1 MDNWKRTFAI
11 IWSGQFI
18 SQLTSSIVGYAVV
31 FWLSLETKSPEV
43 LAFAVLAWSLPQI
56 VLGLFAG
63 VYIDRWDRK
72 RVMIVSDMF
81 IALCTFLLFVLL
93 LAGSMELSYF
103 YILFA
108 CRGVGGA
115 FHSPAF
121 QASIPL
127 LAPEQELTRI
137 SGINQSIQ
145 SVCNIIAPVIGAT
158 LIAFTRI
165 EYILLLDVA
174 GAVIACASLLFV
186 TIRSPLKTA
195 TENRMYREIREC
207 FSIIRS
213 TKGMTPLFFCFTLVT
228 FVITPVAILFPFIT
242 IDHFNGGSFQMG
254 LIETI
259 WGLGALGGGLLVAG
273 KLLRTNAIILINAM
287 YVVLGIYLIVSGMLP
302 PHGFII
308 FAALTIAGGISYT
321 IANALFVAVIQRNI
335 APSILGRVFSVF
347 FSLSM
352 MPSVIGIAASGFL
365 AEEIGITAVFISG
378 GIIIIFIGIG
388 GYFINSMLGLGKTH
402 MQ

>member
-1 MDNWKRTFAI
+1 MNDWKRTFAI

-18 SQLTSSIVGYAVV
+18 SQLTSAIVGYAIV

-56 VLGLFAG
+56 TLGLFAG

-72 RVMIVSDMF
+72 LVMIVSDMF
-81 IALCTFLLFVLL
+81 IALCTFLLFLL
-93 LAGSMELSYF
+93 LLSGSMELSYF

-115 FHSPAF
+115 FHAPAF

-127 LAPEQELTRI
+127 LAPESELTRV

-158 LIAFTRI
+158 LITFTRI

-174 GAVIACASLLFV
+174 GAVIACTSLLFV
-186 TIRSPLKTA
+186 TIRSPLKTS
-195 TENRMYREIREC
+195 TENMMYREIKEC
-207 FSIIRS
+207 FSIILS
-213 TKGMTPLFFCFTLVT
+213 TKGMTALFCCFTLVT

-242 IDHFNGGSFQMG
+242 IDHFNGGSLEMG
-254 LIETI
+254 IIETI

-273 KLLRTNAIILINAM
+273 KLIKINDIILINIM
-287 YVVLGIYLIVSGMLP
+287 YMLLGTYLIISGLLP
-302 PHGFII
+302 AHAFII
-308 FAALTIAGGISYT
+308 FAVLTVAGGISYT
-321 IANALFVAVIQRNI
+321 ISNALFIAIIQRNI
-335 APSILGRVFSVF
+335 APAILGRVFSVF

-352 MPSVIGIAASGFL
+352 IPSVIGIGASGFL
-365 AEEIGITAVFISG
+365 AEEIGITAVFMWG
-378 GIIIIFIGIG
+378 GAIIILIGITG
-388 GYFINSMLGLGKTH
+388 SFIKSLKKLGESRLT
-402 MQ
+402 